1 MRFLITGAAGFLG
14 SALANRLTAAGDVVI
29 GVDDLS
35 AGDQK
40 NLSPTVQFVR
50 GDVNDRPTLWSLLQE
65 VDCVYHLAAKVSVQE
80 SVLYPREYNNVN
92 VGGTVTLMEA
102 MRDVGV
108 RRVVFISSGTV
119 YGNQPVQPVKET
131 VIVNP
136 RVPYAVSKLAAEYY
150 VKTIGSLWGIETVC
164 LRVFNAYGPG
174 QRIPPVHTP
183 VIPGFLHQ
191 AWENGTIVIHGDGN
205 QTRDYVYVDDVVNA
219 MLAAANAPDVNK
231 LTINVGSGTETSVR
245 DLARMA
251 IEVTGGNPEVV
262 YNPRNEGGISRL
274 RADIS
279 LARELLAYEPE
290 VELLE
295 GLKRTLAHD
304 TTTDKTQYE

>member
-1 MRFLITGAAGFLG
+1 MRYLITGAAGFLG

-119 YGNQPVQPVKET
+119 YGNQPVQPVKEA